1 MDFTFDSEQ
10 SDLREAV
17 RGLLARAYSDSEQRR
32 TVVANDPGF
41 DEKTWARLAEMGL
54 LGLPFAEEH
63 GGMGAGPI
71 EVAIVAEEIGRVIA
85 PEPFIEAVVLAGGL
99 IAAVGTDEQKGELL
113 AGIAEGTTVPA
124 FAHAEP
130 GTRWSA
136 SAAGVTATPS
146 GNGWTLTG
154 VKEPVPTGARADVL
168 VVTAVVDGGTGLFLV
183 QGDAAG
189 LTRTGY
195 RTHDGTRAAN
205 VRFDGTPATLLGGN
219 GSPTHP
225 DQTAAVERALAEARI
240 AYSHEAIGA
249 MDTALRTTAE
259 YLKTRKQ
266 FGVTLNRFQALTFRA
281 ADMYVSLELAR
292 STALWASMVQDAGG
306 DVVSAADR
314 ARLQTSRAGRHI
326 GKEAIQLHG
335 GIGVTAEY
343 SVGHYTSRLTAID
356 HLLGDGDF
364 AAARLARTVGERK
377 TVDPLGA
384 PYAV

>member
-1 MDFTFDSEQ
+1 VNFDYDSEQ
-10 SDLREAV
+10 NDLREAV

-32 TVVANDPGF
+32 TVVKAEPGF
-41 DEKTWARLAEMGL
+41 DEKTWSRLAEMGL
-54 LGLPFAEEH
+54 LGLPFAEED

-71 EVAIVAEEIGRVIA
+71 EVAIVAEEIGRVLA
-85 PEPFIEAVVLAGGL
+85 PEPFIETVVLAGGL
-99 IAAVGTDEQKGELL
+99 VAAVGTAEQKGEIL
-113 AGIAEGTTVPA
+113 GSISQGTTIAV

-130 GTRWSA
+130 GTRWTSTA
-136 SAAGVTATPS
+136 EGVTATQS
-146 GNGWTLTG
+146 GDGWTLTG
-154 VKEPVPTGARADVL
+154 VKEPVPSGARADVL
-168 VVTAVVDGGTGLFLV
+168 VVSAVVDGGTGLFLV
-183 QGDAAG
+183 QGDAEG

-205 VRFDGTPATLLGGN
+205 VRFEGTPAVALGPG
-219 GSPTHP
+219 G
-225 DQTAAVERALAEARI
+225 DQTAAIERALAEARI
-240 AYSHEAIGA
+240 AYGHEAIGA

-266 FGVTLNRFQALTFRA
+266 FGVTLNKFQALTFRA

-292 STALWASMVQDAGG
+292 SLALWASMVQEAGG
-306 DVVSAADR
+306 DVVQAADR
-314 ARLQTSRAGRHI
+314 ARLTVSRAGRHI

-356 HLLGDGDF
+356 HLLGDGDW
-364 AAARLARTVGERK
+364 AVARLAENVASYE

-384 PYAV
+384 PYA

>member
-1 MDFTFDSEQ
+1 MDFNFDSEQ
-10 SDLREAV
+10 NDLREAV
-17 RGLLARAYSDSEQRR
+17 RGLLERAYGDSEVRR
-32 TVVANDPGF
+32 KLVANDPGF
-41 DEKTWARLAEMGL
+41 DEKTWSRLAEMGL

-63 GGMGAGPI
+63 GGMGAGPV
-71 EVAIVAEEIGRVIA
+71 EVAIVAEEMGRVIA

-113 AGIAEGTTVPA
+113 GALAEGTTIPA
-124 FAHAEP
+124 FAHAET
-130 GTRWSA
+130 GTRWVPTA
-136 SAAGVTATPS
+136 SAVTATQA
-146 GNGWTLTG
+146 GDGWTLSGT
-154 VKEPVPTGARADVL
+154 KEPVPNGARADVL
-168 VVTAVVDGGTGLFLV
+168 VVSAALAGDGGTGLFLV
-183 QGDAAG
+183 QGDASG

-195 RTHDGTRAAN
+195 RTHDGGRAAN
-205 VRFDGTPATLLGGN
+205 VRFESTPAVALGAG
-219 GSPTHP
+219 G
-225 DQTAAVERALAEARI
+225 DQTAAIERALAEARI
-240 AYSHEAIGA
+240 AYSHESIGA

-343 SVGHYTSRLTAID
+343 KVGHYTSRLTAID
-356 HLLGDGDF
+356 HLLGDGDW
-364 AAARLARTVGERK
+364 AADRLAAGVAAHE

-384 PYAV
+384 PYTG